1 MASSQLNDLQR
12 SPSGSS
18 SSSVGRSLIAN
29 KYVIIKPHI
38 GEGSFAKVQLDI
50 KQLFVELRIHADY
63 NAEASFIQVYRGKNQ
78 ETDEVVAIKEI
89 SWLVIRRRSP
99 EFIARHSQNLR
110 NETDILQSLDH
121 PNIVRL
127 LGENYSTLHDAL
139 TGQLTFIRR
148 RS

>member
-1 MASSQLNDLQR
+1 MPNHGLHTTLNIW
-12 SPSGSS
+12 
-18 SSSVGRSLIAN
+18 V
-29 KYVIIKPHI
+29 
-38 GEGSFAKVQLDI
+38 
-50 KQLFVELRIHADY
+50 LRVFWFFDCL
-63 NAEASFIQVYRGKNQ
+63 QVYRGKNQ

-121 PNIVRL
+121 PNIVKL
-127 LGENYSTLHDAL
+127 LGETPADLVSHSSEIFNFDNHCD
-139 TGQLTFIRR
+139 